1 MNVMGLFRKITNK
14 ITKLKDRREI
24 EIERQEELSDS
35 SIKTSN
41 KISEKI
47 YCRFCGKSNSQV
59 QEVCSKCGSRLNSP
73 PSTIMKACT
82 KCGLAANDD
91 SIFCTRCGTRFE
103 DV

>member
-1 MNVMGLFRKITNK
+1 MGLFRKITDK
-14 ITKLKDRREI
+14 ITKLKDREI
-24 EIERQEELSDS
+24 EIEGQELSDS
-35 SIKTSN
+35 GSKTN
-41 KISEKI
+41 NNISEKI
-47 YCRFCGKSNSQV
+47 YCRLCGKSNSQGR
-59 QEVCSKCGSRLNSP
+59 EVCLKCGTRLNLP